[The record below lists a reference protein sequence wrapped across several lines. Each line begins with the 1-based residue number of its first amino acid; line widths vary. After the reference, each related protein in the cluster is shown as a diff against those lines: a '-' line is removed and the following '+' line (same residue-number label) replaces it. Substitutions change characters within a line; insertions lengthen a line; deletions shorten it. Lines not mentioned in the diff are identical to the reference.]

1 MKKTVVACMVLL
13 LSSHLGYSQENNGEM
28 LKKAETQLKIAVEKE
43 NYTEAA
49 RLQSEIET
57 RKKIELAITNEDYS
71 EAAKLKESLG
81 NTERTKDATQVNK
94 SSTINQYKKLTPPK
108 PGMGVVEIVR
118 VTHYDYGAIHP
129 IFCDGKLMN
138 YVKGVSHARLE
149 LTPGEHL
156 IWTPAESDHY
166 VKIKVEEGQTYF
178 IVHDF
183 KMGVWRSDVDMTPV
197 VPTDTDLISRCLSV
211 MDKYVSK
218 VLAGEPQAYLEKQ
231 IKKKKIN
238 IEKSKEKFEQ
248 GIKDDPKLTK
258 TVDSD
263 QFIPIEYL

>member
-1 MKKTVVACMVLL
+1 MKKPIVVSMLLL
-13 LSSHLGYSQENNGEM
+13 LSCHLGYSQENNGEM
-28 LKKAETQLKIAVEKE
+28 LEKAETELKIAVEKE
-43 NYTEAA
+43 NYKEAA

-57 RKKIELAITNEDYS
+57 RKQIDIAVTNGDYS
-71 EAAKLKESLG
+71 KAAKLKDSLENSEQAKAAPTAKES
-81 NTERTKDATQVNK
+81 NA
-94 SSTINQYKKLTPPK
+94 IPQYNRLTPPK

-118 VTHYDYGAIHP
+118 VTHYDYGVIHP

-138 YVKGVSHARLE
+138 YVKGVSHARLD

-156 IWTPAESDHY
+156 IWSPAESDHY
-166 VKIKVEEGQTYF
+166 VKINVKEGQTYF

-183 KMGVWRSDVDMTPV
+183 KMGIWRSDLDMTPV
-197 VPTDTDLISRCLSV
+197 VPTDTDVISRCLSV
-211 MDKYVSK
+211 MGKYLSK
-218 VLAGEPQAYLEKQ
+218 VLAGKPQAYLEKQ

-248 GIKDDPKLTK
+248 GIKDNPKLTK